1 MSATLLYRI
10 AAVVLVL
17 FALGHTFGFLHFK
30 PQTPAGQAVRD
41 AMNSVNFQVGSGTFT
56 YGGFYVGFGL
66 YVSAYLLFSAFLAWY
81 LGGLAAGS
89 PQAIGALGWAFFALQ
104 LASLVLS
111 WIYFAAVPTLFS
123 GLVAACAGWAAYL
136 VQASR

>member
-1 MSATLLYRI
+1 MSSMD
-10 AAVVLVL
+10 
-17 FALGHTFGFLHFK
+17 FW
-30 PQTPAGQAVRD
+30 
-41 AMNSVNFQVGSGTFT
+41 VGSGTFT

-66 YVSAYLLFSAFLAWY
+66 YVSAYLLFSAFLAWH

-123 GLVAACAGWAAYL
+123 GLVAACVGWAAYL